1 MELSNKK
8 EVYDFSTS
16 LNNEIISGKVSL
28 VDNEVIEINAN
39 YKNRSN
45 CDNGCCGRGD
55 CPEHKPNCME
65 HYPSSPGDWQKVL
78 SDGTVI
84 PIKSYQ

>member
-16 LNNEIISGKVSL
+16 LDNEVISGKVSL

-39 YKNRSN
+39 YKNITLSLN
-45 CDNGCCGRGD
+45 KIDGDYSVNIFGR
-55 CPEHKPNCME
+55 
-65 HYPSSPGDWQKVL
+65 VL
-78 SDGTVI
+78 SDVYVVSENIDDIIQDITNIVT
-84 PIKSYQ
+84 Q